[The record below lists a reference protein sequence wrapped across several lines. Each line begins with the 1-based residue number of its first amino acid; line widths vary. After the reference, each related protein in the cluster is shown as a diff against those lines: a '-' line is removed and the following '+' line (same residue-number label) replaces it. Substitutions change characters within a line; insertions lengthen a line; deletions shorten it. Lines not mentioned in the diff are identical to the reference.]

1 MLNNYR
7 EGLALATS
15 RHDAVLGLL
24 HQLLT
29 RKGLTASIK
38 RAVPGQSLRPD
49 VELQLAGARLMLD
62 VVVSYDTP
70 GGMKAAFRRKVDKY
84 MTLGNNLPLV
94 VGSLG
99 SWYPRNDEIRSL
111 LNMNDRSWCAFKR
124 KARIAAIQGSM
135 LIIQNH
141 LASAPANDRGPRQE
155 DPVSAGSILS
165 YTHNPHSSHQP

>member
-1 MLNNYR
+1 MLNNCR
-7 EGLALATS
+7 EGLVLATS

-29 RKGLTASIK
+29 RKGLTASIN

-49 VELQLAGARLMLD
+49 VELQFAGARLMLD

-70 GGMKAAFRRKVDKY
+70 SNMEAAFRRKVDKY
-84 MTLGNNLPLV
+84 MTLGNILPLV

-111 LNMNDRSWCAFKR
+111 LNISGRSWCAFKR

-135 LIIQNH
+135 LMIRSH
-141 LASAPANDRGPRQE
+141 MAFAPADDRGPRQE
-155 DPVSAGSILS
+155 DPVSEAGSILAFTTNL
-165 YTHNPHSSHQP
+165 YSSH